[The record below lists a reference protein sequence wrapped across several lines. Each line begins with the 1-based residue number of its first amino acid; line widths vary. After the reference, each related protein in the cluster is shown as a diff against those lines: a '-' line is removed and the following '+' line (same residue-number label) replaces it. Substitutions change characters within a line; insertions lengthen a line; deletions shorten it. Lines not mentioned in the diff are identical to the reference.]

1 LGRFALTA
9 IEAGYKSILPDW
21 FVSKHLAQPHP
32 ELFEKAI
39 DLGWLNR
46 VGVDAENPLK
56 SVYAFYH
63 PSFQEYF
70 AACEIE
76 DWHFFLNHVPENPQ
90 QGIYRIF
97 ERQWKEVMLLW
108 MGRKD
113 VDREEK
119 EAFIKALV
127 EFDDGCK
134 YFYGYRAYFLA
145 AVLIDE
151 FKDCSL
157 ADAIVAQIVKWEFGH
172 FNFKEQEWQ
181 RFLAPIAERAK
192 AVLPETDRTRVIVT
206 LTKLIRTS
214 ENASIQ
220 QQAAN
225 SLGEIGKDNPDV
237 VATLT
242 ELIRTSEN
250 QSIRLQAAYSLGKI
264 DKGNLDAIAALTEL
278 IRTYEDE
285 DTRRWAYKDTQRWA
299 ASRLGEIDEALALT
313 RTRIF
318 PSSPV
323 QAADLFALRN
333 IGKGDPDV
341 IATLSELICTSENG
355 DIRWLAAESLRE
367 IGKGN
372 PDALPALNE
381 LICTSENGDIR
392 WQAAE
397 NLGKIGKEN
406 LDAIA
411 ALTELIRTSENEFI
425 LWWVANS
432 LGKIGKENLDA
443 IAALIELIHTSKNN
457 HVWSEAANSLKKI
470 GKGNAYAIAT
480 LIDLIRN
487 DNSAWRLLYAPE
499 VLDEICKGSSYAS
512 ATLTQLILTSEDEY
526 TWKLADRLKIIL
538 TETQQMTGV
547 VTALKDC
554 LSDET
559 FKNDFYRFTNKN
571 DFERFKNSYKVIWH
585 CAQNLPYPT
594 FYHAWHHPQI
604 TPHPEVP
611 DWQTFPQDIA
621 REINNQAELSNQMQL
636 LSIDGKNFINP
647 DNPAAK
653 IYTQMLKQGCPKSE
667 DGTPKTMADLQT
679 YWDFL
684 LMDSEKSFILVFYNS
699 RGEEATGFSET
710 FVNDLS
716 KFDGNIAIVSE
727 NNAHSLAAFS
737 PSQSDLIG
745 TIVRWIC
752 QVVWES

>member
-1 LGRFALTA
+1 TWEFGQQKLPDTKAELYEVFVTALYDFKKQAFPTTAQRTNLNAALRKFARTA

-21 FVSKHLAQPHP
+21 FVSKHLEQPHP

-63 PSFQEYF
+63 PTFQEYF

-76 DWHFFLNHVPENPQ
+76 DWHFFLNHVSQNPQ

-127 EFDDGCK
+127 EFKDGLHD
-134 YFYGYRAYFLA
+134 FYGFRAYFLA

-157 ADAIVAQIVKWEFGH
+157 GDAIVAQIVQWGFGY
-172 FNFKEQEWQ
+172 FNIEKQEWCG
-181 RFLAPIAERAK
+181 FIAPIEKGAK
-192 AVLPETDRTRVIVT
+192 TVLPESNRRRVIVA
-206 LTKLIRTS
+206 LTK
-214 ENASIQ
+214 
-220 QQAAN
+220 
-225 SLGEIGKDNPDV
+225 
-237 VATLT
+237 
-242 ELIRTSEN
+242 LIRTSEN
-250 QSIRLQAAYSLGKI
+250 QSIRRQAAYSLGKI

-278 IRTYEDE
+278 IGTCEDE
-285 DTRRWAYKDTQRWA
+285 DTRRWAAY
-299 ASRLGEIDEALALT
+299 SLEEIDEGNLKALALT

-318 PSSPV
+318 SSSPV
-323 QAADLFALRN
+323 QAADIVDLRN

-392 WQAAE
+392 WLAAE
-397 NLGKIGKEN
+397 SLGKIGKEN

-411 ALTELIRTSENEFI
+411 ALTELIRTSENELI

-432 LGKIGKENLDA
+432 LGEIDEGNSDA
-443 IAALIELIHTSKNN
+443 IAALIELIHTSQNN
-457 HVWSEAANSLKKI
+457 HVWSEAGNSLKKI

-480 LIDLIRN
+480 LIDLIRA
-487 DNSAWRLLYAPE
+487 DNSAWGILWAPN
-499 VLDEICKGSSYAS
+499 VLDEICKGSSYAI
-512 ATLTQLILTSEDEY
+512 ATLTQLILTSEDEH
-526 TWKLADRLKIIL
+526 TRKQADILKEIL
-538 TETQQMTGV
+538 TEIQQMTGV
-547 VTALKDC
+547 VTALKNC

-559 FKNDFYRFTNKN
+559 YENDFDRYN
-571 DFERFKNSYKVIWH
+571 NSYQLIWH

-594 FYHAWHHPQI
+594 FYDAWHHPPT

-621 REINNQAELSNQMQL
+621 REINNQAELSNQIQL
-636 LSIDGKNFINP
+636 LCIDSKNFINP

-667 DGTPKTMADLQT
+667 DGTKTMADLQT
-679 YWDFL
+679 YWDLL

-710 FVNDLS
+710 FLNDLS

-727 NNAHSLAAFS
+727 NNADSLTAFL

-745 TIVRWIC
+745 AIVRWIC